1 MGRCAEGA
9 LRALAEE
16 EGEKNRLERSRT
28 EQPESRRPGWM
39 AQPGLF
45 DGAQ

>member
-9 LRALAEE
+9 LRALAVE
-16 EGEKNRLERSRT
+16 EGKDNRCERSRI
-28 EQPESRRPGWM
+28 EQPESCRPGWL

-45 DGAQ
+45 DDAQ